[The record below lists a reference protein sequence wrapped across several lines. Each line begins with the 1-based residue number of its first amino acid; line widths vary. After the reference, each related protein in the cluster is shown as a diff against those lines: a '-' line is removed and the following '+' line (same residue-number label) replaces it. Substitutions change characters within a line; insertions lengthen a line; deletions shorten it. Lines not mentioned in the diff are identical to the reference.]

1 VVFPDLPGCFSTGDD
16 FEDAMRMAH
25 EALSLYADSGEPL
38 PEPRTLEQVKKEWG
52 DWDDWEKHYTFYIG
66 QVALYPLKTKIKR
79 FNISLDEGLVS
90 RIDRI
95 TSNRSSFIAEAVERL
110 LGDKAGA

>member
-1 VVFPDLPGCFSTGDD
+1 
-16 FEDAMRMAH
+16 
-25 EALSLYADSGEPL
+25 
-38 PEPRTLEQVKKEWG
+38 
-52 DWDDWEKHYTFYIG
+52 
-66 QVALYPLKTKIKR
+66 LYPLKTKIKR

-110 LGDKAGA
+110 LEDKAGA